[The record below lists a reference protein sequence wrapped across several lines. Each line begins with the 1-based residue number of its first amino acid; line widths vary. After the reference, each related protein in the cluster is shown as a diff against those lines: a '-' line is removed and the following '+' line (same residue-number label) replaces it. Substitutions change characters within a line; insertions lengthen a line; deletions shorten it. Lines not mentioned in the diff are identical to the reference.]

1 MKKIIICLFILL
13 LLPINI
19 SATSSDSKSISVYQ
33 SGCEVSTAPVEKD
46 SYYDEDGNQVILYD
60 NNVEVTYANDELIIK
75 DYGHNYS
82 DETSS
87 NVQNRSVWVA
97 IGKAIFSALGGCQAV
112 QYVSGHDV
120 CRIVLDYLGSRP
132 YKVEYE
138 LTGRYIPGRIPGCE
152 PMHSLPCNSGYWEYR
167 VKKI

>member
-1 MKKIIICLFILL
+1 MKKILICLLIL
-13 LLPINI
+13 LLPIKI
-19 SATSSDSKSISVYQ
+19 SATSSVSKSTANYQ
-33 SGCEVSTAPVEKD
+33 SGCKVSTAPVEKD
-46 SYYDEDGNQVILYD
+46 SYYDEVGNQVILYD
-60 NNVEVTYANDELIIK
+60 NNVEVTYLNDELIIK

-82 DETSS
+82 DVTSS
-87 NVQNRSVWVA
+87 QVQNRSVWVA
-97 IGKAIFSALGGCQAV
+97 IGKAIFGALGGCQAIL
-112 QYVSGHDV
+112 YVSGHDV
-120 CRIVLDYLGSRP
+120 CRIVLSYLGSQP

>member
-1 MKKIIICLFILL
+1 MKYLCLRDFRRGEMEEKMKKIIICLFILL

-46 SYYDEDGNQVILYD
+46 SYYD
-60 NNVEVTYANDELIIK
+60 K